1 MEHFEK
7 SIIPVIESVY
17 PSFTPLEQK
26 IEDIFI
32 NNTDE

>member
-17 PSFTPLEQK
+17 PSFTPLELSL
-26 IEDIFI
+26 IHI
-32 NNTDE
+32 